1 VSRIAQTFTNL
12 RLKGQK
18 ALIPYVS
25 CGDPSLEFTEQLV
38 LKLVEAGADLVEL
51 GVPYS
56 DPVADGPTIQ
66 KASQR
71 ALAGG
76 ITLEKIFQL
85 AARLRSR
92 METPLI
98 LMTYYNPIYRFGL
111 ERFVSRAQEAG
122 IDGLI
127 VPDLPP
133 EEARILKQITDP
145 AEIDLIFLAAPTSTA
160 ERMEKIAALARGFIY
175 CVSVTGVTGSRE
187 NIASGLEAFLAQIR
201 SHTDLP
207 LAVGFGIK
215 SPETA
220 GKAAA
225 IADGVIVGSSLI
237 ERIEENLPLVK
248 DEPERV
254 INEVCAY
261 LASLKKAMGN
271 THFAMN

>member
-1 VSRIAQTFTNL
+1 MSRIAQTFTDL

-18 ALIPYVS
+18 ALIPYFC

-38 LKLVEAGADLVEL
+38 LKLAECGADLVEL
-51 GVPYS
+51 GVPFS
-56 DPVADGPTIQ
+56 DPAADGPTIQ

-76 ITLEKIFQL
+76 ITLEKVLQL

-92 METPLI
+92 TEIPLI
-98 LMTYYNPIYRFGL
+98 LMSYYNPIYRFGL
-111 ERFVSRAQEAG
+111 ERFVSRAKEAG

-133 EEARILKQITDP
+133 EETGILQESTDP
-145 AEIDLIFLAAPTSTA
+145 AEIDLILLAAPTSTA
-160 ERMEKIAALARGFIY
+160 ERMKRIAALARGFIY

-187 NIASGLEAFLAQIR
+187 KLASGLEAFLAQMR

-220 GKAAA
+220 GQAAA
-225 IADGVIVGSSLI
+225 VADGVVTGSSLI
-237 ERIEENLPLVK
+237 ERIEEALHLVK

-254 INEVCAY
+254 INEVCDHF
-261 LASLKKAMGN
+261 ASLKKAI
-271 THFAMN
+271 